1 MLGFLPDHLYE
12 ETTLAFAPG
21 DVLLIYSDG
30 LTETMNPARELFG
43 EERLSALLKKY
54 GTQSAQTLID
64 HIVKDTRRYAGKAS
78 PHDDLTLLVV
88 KRLANG

>member
-1 MLGFLPDHLYE
+1 
-12 ETTLAFAPG
+12 APG

-43 EERLSALLKKY
+43 EKRLAALLKKY

-64 HIVKDTRRYAGKAS
+64 RIVEEAKLYAGTAS
-78 PHDDLTLLVV
+78 PHDDLTLLVM
-88 KRLANG
+88 KRLSNGEL

>member
-1 MLGFLPDHLYE
+1 MLGFLPDHTYQE
-12 ETTLAFAPG
+12 ATLAFAPG

-43 EERLSALLKKY
+43 EERLAALLKKY

-64 HIVKDTRRYAGKAS
+64 HIVEDAKRYAGKAL
-78 PHDDLTLLVV
+78 PHDDMTLLVV
-88 KRLANG
+88 KRLAKG